1 MRKKYGQIFLLLF
14 QPFRGNPDYDKVAN
28 LPYDSRCLAGLTQGQ
43 EEINIRSIA
52 KCRMETMY
60 DTACMNDKV
69 RKHKKLWGCINSLHH
84 SSIHPFITKTSL
96 QWEFS
101 IYFCF

>member
-1 MRKKYGQIFLLLF
+1 MRKNKEKYLHFVLF

-52 KCRMETMY
+52 SCRMETMY

-69 RKHKKLWGCINSLHH
+69 SNENFHKTYKHPSYK
-84 SSIHPFITKTSL
+84 
-96 QWEFS
+96 
-101 IYFCF
+101 

>member
-1 MRKKYGQIFLLLF
+1 M
-14 QPFRGNPDYDKVAN
+14 AN

-69 RKHKKLWGCINSLHH
+69 SNYIQL
-84 SSIHPFITKTSL
+84 
-96 QWEFS
+96 
-101 IYFCF
+101 

>member
-1 MRKKYGQIFLLLF
+1 MLLF

-69 RKHKKLWGCINSLHH
+69 RKLEKLWGFINSLLH
-84 SSIHPFITKTSL
+84 SSIHYKDLSSMGILNLPSF
-96 QWEFS
+96 
-101 IYFCF
+101 